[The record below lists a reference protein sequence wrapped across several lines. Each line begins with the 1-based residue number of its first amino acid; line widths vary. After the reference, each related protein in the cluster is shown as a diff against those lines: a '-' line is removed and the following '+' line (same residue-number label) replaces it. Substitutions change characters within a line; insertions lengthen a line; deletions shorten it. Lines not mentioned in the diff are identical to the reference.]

1 MRKWK
6 HSIFSLV
13 FGLANDIILWQT
25 ICLKHY
31 KRRWCQQSSFFDRK
45 KTFIEWEKIQN
56 LIYFTK
62 QLYSKMHK
70 KLMIWM
76 NQSCSENY
84 ASQIAL
90 SCNSLAAM
98 RKSPMQLSH
107 TTQLKSMKT
116 LKLFTLKLLM
126 LFITHWEND
135 LSDQV
140 SYFFQT

>member
-1 MRKWK
+1 
-6 HSIFSLV
+6 
-13 FGLANDIILWQT
+13 
-25 ICLKHY
+25 
-31 KRRWCQQSSFFDRK
+31 
-45 KTFIEWEKIQN
+45 
-56 LIYFTK
+56 
-62 QLYSKMHK
+62 
-70 KLMIWM
+70 MIWM

-84 ASQIAL
+84 AIQIAL

-98 RKSPMQLSH
+98 RKSLMQLSH